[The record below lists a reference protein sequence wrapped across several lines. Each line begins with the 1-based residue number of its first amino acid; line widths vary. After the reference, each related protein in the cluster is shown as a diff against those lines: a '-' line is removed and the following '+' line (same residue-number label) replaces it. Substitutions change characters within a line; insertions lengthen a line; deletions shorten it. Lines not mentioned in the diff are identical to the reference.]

1 MSIQADIRTYLLT
14 QTGVTDLI
22 GSRIYAMKLP
32 KKAVFPSL
40 TYSTISSVRT
50 RSHSGD
56 SSLTTPRIQLS
67 CWGEKYQDCK
77 DLAAELVSSLESYKG
92 LMGSTT
98 VYSSFVENE
107 LDLYDS
113 ESKVYHVPVDV
124 KIRYNG

>member
-14 QTGVTDLI
+14 QTGITDLI
-22 GSRIYAMKLP
+22 DSRIYALKLP
-32 KKAVFPSL
+32 IDVTFPAL
-40 TYSTISSVRT
+40 TYSTVSSIRT

-67 CWGEKYQDCK
+67 CWGEVYEDCRN
-77 DLAAELVSSLESYKG
+77 LVTQLVNSLESYKG

-107 LDLYDS
+107 IDAYDS
-113 ESKVYHVPVDV
+113 ESKIYHIPVDI